1 MSRKL
6 LVTLILI
13 LFLFPFVSWYYL
25 QRGLDWRKEAQEV
38 MKGKEAFPSGEW
50 MDQTTNKIS
59 TDQLE
64 GKVTLVTFLNC
75 DQIDDDK
82 NLLNELYEQFKE
94 TGKAHFII
102 LDSCRTDKLDD
113 LSRQDWIVL
122 SCSDSM
128 NLCYLLSK
136 NWPDDKSHA
145 LVDKDKHIR
154 SYYASETEDE
164 KRILLEHMALLLPRE
179 RSEKVELKRGNK
191 K

>member
-38 MKGKEAFPSGEW
+38 MKGKEPFPAGEW
-50 MDQTTNKIS
+50 KDHAGNMIS
-59 TDQLE
+59 TEQLE

-75 DQIDDDK
+75 DQMDEKKI
-82 NLLNELYEQFKE
+82 LLDELYEQFKE

-102 LDSCRTDKLDD
+102 LDTCQTNMFSDPLRK
-113 LSRQDWIVL
+113 DWIVL

-128 NLCYLLSK
+128 NLCDLLSE
-136 NWPDDKSHA
+136 NWPAEKSHA
-145 LVDKDKHIR
+145 LVDRDKHIR
-154 SYYASETEDE
+154 SYYASSTEEE

-179 RSEKVELKRGNK
+179 RSEKVELKRGNNK
-191 K
+191 